1 MDSLPNPFKGT
12 LKRHWKRRQYGRL
25 DSTTSN
31 RKKIKITRFGGRR
44 PRRIWRIKTVPKF
57 QLKIASPSK
66 LWKKL
71 KNAYINMMLSLA
83 GRVSSMSG
91 EDVFC
96 SGNRISV
103 ASRVPVACSQ
113 DEFEN
118 RLVIE
123 IFKSLMVSKELGT
136 TASIA

>member
-91 EDVFC
+91 EDAFR
-96 SGNRISV
+96 SGNRISM